1 MHNNNDEGLKALA
14 NIRKSTRHATL
25 NFFNQKSNLLFNNKD
40 IKINNNLNKIF
51 DKDSE
56 YSDSIPKIIIEHKKL
71 IIMI

>member
-14 NIRKSTRHATL
+14 NIRKNTRHERL
-25 NFFNQKSNLLFNNKD
+25 NLFNQKSNLLFNNKD

-56 YSDSIPKIIIEHKKL
+56 YSDSNCTQKN
-71 IIMI
+71 